1 MRRGPRTEENGLSGA
16 GSCRIA
22 PAPRQGA
29 APSGPSGRARP
40 GPAGT
45 GLPGEVG
52 QVEEPRP
59 PGLGRGEAAAAAPL
73 PSARGGGEEE
83 RAGRGTVPA
92 SRCLGARLIGLARL
106 GARRVGLARR
116 GGAWWRCGAVRS
128 GADGAAG
135 PGGAWR
141 DGEADGG
148 VDRAGG
154 AVHQRRPRPR
164 ARPAGCAG
172 SAGLWRGRA
181 TGGRRCGLCREGAC
195 GGGAER
201 PVGPVMGPGACSG
214 RRGCPRTGE
223 AGERLL
229 EGPAVAGGAWGLLK
243 RLQWQGNGVVVEGE
257 FGGDVGGTCS
267 GGVGHTRGVP
277 ERRVCAEGDT

>member
-1 MRRGPRTEENGLSGA
+1 MAKGSTSPEGAWRNLTSARRACAASRPPGGWPPSSPVLLQSDQSALGDWGAGAGFAKGGGVRRTPGPSADELPQRCHCHCRRRAARPRPRPTVKRARGGGGGRLRRGPRTEENGLSGA

-116 GGAWWRCGAVRS
+116 GLVEVRS
-128 GADGAAG
+128 GA
-135 PGGAWR
+135 
-141 DGEADGG
+141 
-148 VDRAGG
+148 
-154 AVHQRRPRPR
+154 QR
-164 ARPAGCAG
+164 
-172 SAGLWRGRA
+172 
-181 TGGRRCGLCREGAC
+181 
-195 GGGAER
+195 
-201 PVGPVMGPGACSG
+201 SG
-214 RRGCPRTGE
+214 RRGGTRRSL
-223 AGERLL
+223 AG
-229 EGPAVAGGAWGLLK
+229 W
-243 RLQWQGNGVVVEGE
+243 
-257 FGGDVGGTCS
+257 
-267 GGVGHTRGVP
+267 
-277 ERRVCAEGDT
+277 